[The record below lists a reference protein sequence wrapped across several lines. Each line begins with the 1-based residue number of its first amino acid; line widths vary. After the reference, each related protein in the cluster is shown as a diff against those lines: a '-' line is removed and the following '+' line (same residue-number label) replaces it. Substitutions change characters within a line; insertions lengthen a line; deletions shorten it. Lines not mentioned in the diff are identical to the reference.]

1 MGEVLSNQGLQLMP
15 SLFLAKNEKKETI
28 KTECNGS
35 SLFADIEDDQSE
47 VFEDYD
53 DEFHDCLPAEPERCH
68 DSVSKQACTN
78 QFF

>member
-15 SLFLAKNEKKETI
+15 SLFLAKNEKKEII

-35 SLFADIEDDQSE
+35 SLFADIEDDNSE
-47 VFEDYD
+47 IFKHDEDK
-53 DEFHDCLPAEPERCH
+53 FHDCFPAEPEQCN